1 VEGEVRQ
8 DPSMDTGIHGTP
20 PPCSAKSLG
29 GRPLT
34 MRAHQTKEAR
44 VRQRGWLTCG
54 VPKQRLECVNAP

>member
-1 VEGEVRQ
+1 VEGEVKQ
-8 DPSMDTGIHGTP
+8 DPSMDIGIQGTP

-29 GRPLT
+29 GRPLN

-54 VPKQRLECVNAP
+54 VFKQRLECVNAP